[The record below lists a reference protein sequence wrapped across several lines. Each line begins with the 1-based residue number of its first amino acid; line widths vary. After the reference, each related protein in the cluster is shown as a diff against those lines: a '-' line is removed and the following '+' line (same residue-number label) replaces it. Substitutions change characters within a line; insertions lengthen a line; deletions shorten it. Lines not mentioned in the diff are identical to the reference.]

1 MARRLVTNSKTWP
14 KTYKRNFPFHV
25 GIVTLLS
32 HHRLI
37 ASCEATHQQR
47 HTVNPKPETE
57 TLNLPLNTKTFL
69 KPTSK
74 KAALPSRQRRL
85 MLPVSSP
92 WLTALDSMQE
102 GVSTCCSPLKGLL
115 DEMSSQIQEPFW
127 CRQIRNLFS
136 DKLSSNIKKWVL
148 PVVNTGRLGGKPNS
162 PLVNVNHYNT
172 MAWSKFPCSCQYK

>member
-1 MARRLVTNSKTWP
+1 
-14 KTYKRNFPFHV
+14 
-25 GIVTLLS
+25 
-32 HHRLI
+32 
-37 ASCEATHQQR
+37 
-47 HTVNPKPETE
+47 
-57 TLNLPLNTKTFL
+57 
-69 KPTSK
+69 
-74 KAALPSRQRRL
+74 

-102 GVSTCCSPLKGLL
+102 GLSPCRSPLKGLL
-115 DEMSSQIQEPFW
+115 DEISSQIQEPFW

-172 MAWSKFPCSCQYK
+172 MAWSKFPCSCQYKYDGWDGARMKQYGTNFPELVSFVQTVIT